1 MGIGQGVMKDNQA
14 TEIDAG
20 TGRSAVS
27 EMIALQRRIFERQR
41 DIIEANESHESR
53 GFKKYRDAYIQAV
66 SSYSSLSGFGALCDA
81 IAAARI
87 AYVADYHTLR
97 LAQRTFVKLIRGIM
111 HQVDHICLAMEFVPQ
126 DYQKDL
132 NRFMKG
138 KITESTFL
146 RRIQYR
152 QNWPYDIW
160 PNFKPIFEMAIDLG
174 LPMIAIDSDPALPI
188 SERDLRA
195 GELITEA
202 AQRFPDA
209 TILAYCGQ
217 MHMAP
222 PHLPAAVDE
231 AFLKSG
237 MGKPKRVIVYQNA
250 EEIYWQLA
258 SEGLEGVE
266 VVQIDENSF
275 CVNNTPPLV
284 QQLSYLH
291 WIRIDEELLEY
302 SELEITVKTLIR
314 NLGRFI
320 GVPFQAAAKAVRV
333 FMPGDLDLMDALK
346 EGGLGDIEKEQVK
359 QSIASEQSA
368 CIVPLNIIY
377 LATLSLNHAAEE
389 AAHYLKQS
397 VSNSKAPDELKDRF
411 YFYTLNEACGFF
423 GSKVINPKRKTD
435 HQGKLRRIVAHG
447 RKKSGRMTAAEKAA
461 KFALAHMAFESGRG
475 PLTSAT
481 VRTLANPAV
490 FHAAAHILGYI
501 LGDRLYY
508 GLTSGVVTKQQ
519 IRRLFTAKMD
529 GPGEA
534 LEEYLRLASET
545 HSVKIPRRI

>member
-1 MGIGQGVMKDNQA
+1 MEDNQA
-14 TEIDAG
+14 TEINAAK
-20 TGRSAVS
+20 GRSAVF

-41 DIIEANESHESR
+41 AIIESNESHESR
-53 GFKKYRDAYIQAV
+53 GFKIYRNQYLRAV
-66 SSYSSLSGFGALCDA
+66 SSYSSLAGFGALCDA

-126 DYQKDL
+126 GHQKDL
-132 NRFMKG
+132 NLFLKG
-138 KITESTFL
+138 KITERTFL

-160 PNFKPIFEMAIDLG
+160 PNFKPIFELAIDQG
-174 LPMIAIDSDPALPI
+174 LPMIAVDTDPSLPI
-188 SERDLRA
+188 TARDGSA
-195 GELITEA
+195 AELITKA
-202 AQRFPDA
+202 ALRFPDA

-222 PHLPAAVDE
+222 SHLPAAVDE
-231 AFLKSG
+231 SFLRAG
-237 MGKPKRVIVYQNA
+237 MAKPKRVIVYQNA

-266 VVQIDENSF
+266 VVKVDKESY

-302 SELEITVKTLIR
+302 SELEITVKSLIR

-346 EGGLGDIEKEQVK
+346 EGGLDDIEKEQVK
-359 QSIASEQSA
+359 QSVASEQSA

-397 VSNSKAPDELKDRF
+397 VSNGKTPDDLKDRF

-447 RKKSGRMTAAEKAA
+447 RKKRGGTTAVEKAA

-475 PLTSAT
+475 PLIAST
-481 VRTLANPAV
+481 VRALANPAV

-508 GLTSGVVTKQQ
+508 GLTSGVVTKQR
-519 IRRLFTAKMD
+519 IRQLFTSKLD

-534 LEEYLRLASET
+534 LAVYVQLAVDT
-545 HSVKIPRRI
+545 QLVKIPRRI